1 MDKKLLQA
9 IENGREDIFYN
20 SRTWRKKRLEILER
34 DKYECQM
41 CKELGRVGKGETVH
55 HIKHLK
61 DRPDLG
67 LADSNLITV
76 CYAHHN
82 ELHPEKQR
90 QGKAKGKD
98 KDKFVNEERW

>member
-1 MDKKLLQA
+1 MARPCKSVNVMSKNLTKGEKEADF
-9 IENGREDIFYN
+9 IPIVC
-20 SRTWRKKRLEILER
+20 WRKLAENVANNL
-34 DKYECQM
+34 
-41 CKELGRVGKGETVH
+41 GKGETVH

-67 LADSNLITV
+67 LTDSNLITV

>member
-1 MDKKLLQA
+1 MNKKLLQA
-9 IENGREDIFYN
+9 IESGREDIFYN
-20 SRTWRKKRLEILER
+20 SRTWRKKRLQILER
-34 DKYECQM
+34 DNFECKM

-61 DRPDLG
+61 YRPDLG
-67 LADSNLITV
+67 LTNSNLTTL

-82 ELHPEKQR
+82 EVHPEKWG
-90 QGKAKGKD
+90 QG